1 MGVPT
6 VAQMIAKVIE
16 LRDKVDAKTKAYKES
31 IKDDEADID
40 LLESLLLAE
49 INKLDG
55 QSIRTANGTAIRVPF
70 TSFRVVDRQVWF
82 DWVFDAHQDQM
93 LTAHVAK
100 EAVKEHLDE
109 FKKLP
114 PGLDMTMIYRCNVRR
129 PD

>member
-55 QSIRTANGTAIRVPF
+55 QSIRTANGTAIRI
-70 TSFRVVDRQVWF
+70 RG
-82 DWVFDAHQDQM
+82 DA
-93 LTAHVAK
+93 
-100 EAVKEHLDE
+100 
-109 FKKLP
+109 
-114 PGLDMTMIYRCNVRR
+114 CS
-129 PD
+129 

>member
-40 LLESLLLAE
+40 LLESLL
-49 INKLDG
+49 LDG